1 MTVARILHS
10 PRRATRAV
18 AVLSGICAVLALVAA
33 HPPAARADGDPAS
46 DYLYVQSVFVPA
58 GTSQAL
64 ESRLTRV
71 VAASTAAGAPIKVAV
86 IGSVYDLGSITQAWQ
101 RPHAYAPFLG
111 AELSYRWNK
120 LLLVEMPNGFGL
132 YWQGHSVAA
141 ETRALQR
148 VRIASGTP
156 GLIAS
161 AERAVVTLAAV
172 RGHPLPP
179 IQKILSGVKSTG
191 GGRAA
196 PRSSGGGVSP
206 LVEALVL
213 ATGGI
218 LVALFWGYSLRR
230 RPPAGQWVAAL
241 RRIPPP
247 LQLPPEARPGRALL
261 ALVPVILV
269 AVAVAEFELAGSH
282 PSGATA
288 RPPGNTGVSVNR
300 VTLNKAA
307 PGFSLHDQN
316 GRPVSVRSLRGH
328 VTILAFLD
336 PVCRNL
342 CPLEASALG
351 RVVRTFGASTRPAVV
366 AVSVNP
372 WGNSRGNLVR
382 DLSKWNVGPG
392 WRWAVGSRTA
402 LERVWNEYGIGVKIR
417 TVRFAGV
424 PQHEITHEEMI
435 YVLDA
440 GGRERDAFLYP
451 FGVNQVTSVVRQL
464 EGSRA

>member
-1 MTVARILHS
+1 M
-10 PRRATRAV
+10 
-18 AVLSGICAVLALVAA
+18 VAA
-33 HPPAARADGDPAS
+33 VVVHPPVARADGDPAS

-64 ESRLTRV
+64 ESQLTRV

-86 IGSVYDLGSITQAWQ
+86 IGSVYDLGSITYAWH
-101 RPHAYAPFLG
+101 RPVAYAPFLG
-111 AELSYRWNK
+111 DELSYRWNK
-120 LLLVEMPNGFGL
+120 LLLVEMPNGFGV

-141 ETRALQR
+141 EARALQH

-161 AERAVVTLAAV
+161 AERAIVTLAAV

-179 IQKILSGVKSTG
+179 IQKILSGATSTG
-191 GGRAA
+191 SGPPAK
-196 PRSSGGGVSP
+196 RSSGGGVSP

-213 ATGGI
+213 AAGGI
-218 LVALFWGYSLRR
+218 LIALCWGYSLRR

-288 RPPGNTGVSVNR
+288 QQSTPSGGSVNR
-300 VTLNKAA
+300 VQWKAGQRMA
-307 PGFSLHDQN
+307 PDFDLRDQN
-316 GRPVSVRSLRGH
+316 GTPVSVNSLRGH

-351 RVVRTFGASTRPAVV
+351 RVVRRFTTSTRPSVV
-366 AVSVNP
+366 AISVNP
-372 WGNSRGNLVR
+372 WGDSHANLIR
-382 DLSKWNVGPG
+382 DLTKWNVGPG
-392 WRWAVGSRTA
+392 WRWAIGSRSQ
-402 LERVWNEYGIGVKIR
+402 LERVWKVYGIGVKIR
-417 TVRFAGV
+417 TIKFAGV
-424 PQHEITHEEMI
+424 PQHEITHVEMI
-435 YVLDA
+435 YILDA
-440 GGRERDAFLYP
+440 SGHERDAYLYP
-451 FGVNQVTSVVRQL
+451 FGVNQVIQGVRQL
-464 EGSRA
+464 EGSSA